1 MLIVLS
7 TEMQIFT
14 ILMMKWMRQSTCW
27 VESRKLSNKKA
38 LSLLLLQPDSGL
50 LFRSFSSEVK
60 WQIYFRYRLTKI
72 GQGAGGT
79 FEHGRA
85 PKKYIGVCSNK
96 VLDSGVVGNT

>member
-1 MLIVLS
+1 
-7 TEMQIFT
+7 
-14 ILMMKWMRQSTCW
+14 MMKWMQQSTCW

-60 WQIYFRYRLTKI
+60 WQIYFRFRLTKI
-72 GQGAGGT
+72 GQGAGET

-85 PKKYIGVCSNK
+85 PKKYMGVCSNK
-96 VLDSGVVGNT
+96 VLDSGAVGNM